1 MARYD
6 FLSCRRQRQ
15 VRVYEA
21 LSPAFAGSIDETA
34 LSQGSRPGLYAAV
47 RYADSKPTI

>member
-15 VRVYEA
+15 VRVYED
-21 LSPAFAGSIDETA
+21 LSPAFAGSIDETTFPRAHA
-34 LSQGSRPGLYAAV
+34 LGFMLASVSRFGF
-47 RYADSKPTI
+47 R

>member
-1 MARYD
+1 M
-6 FLSCRRQRQ
+6 
-15 VRVYEA
+15 RVYED